1 VTPSITTYQPGE
13 VVLVAFPH
21 TSGAAGRVRPALVI
35 LDTGDADVVLARM
48 TSKPPRSPH
57 DVPVADW
64 PGAGL
69 RSPSTI
75 RPHKLLTAEKLSVC
89 GRVGFLQPA
98 DRAQVSAILKQ
109 LYGNW

>member
-1 VTPSITTYQPGE
+1 MTPSTTTYQPGE
-13 VVLVAFPH
+13 MVLVAFPH

-35 LDTGDADVVLARM
+35 FDSGDADVVLARI
-48 TSKPPRSPH
+48 TSKPSRSPY
-57 DVPVADW
+57 DVTVTDW

-69 RSPSTI
+69 RGPSTI
-75 RPHKLLTAEKLSVC
+75 RPHKLLTAEKISVR

-98 DRAQVSAILKQ
+98 DRAQVSAILQQ